1 MMVAGVAVFGDT
13 NSMGARKRG
22 AYTVTHSTVS
32 FATNVVVV
40 VAVDRLQGVER
51 RAVIDCAGGEAP
63 LPWISFTE
71 ASEERP

>member
-13 NSMGARKRG
+13 NSTGAKKRG

-40 VAVDRLQGVER
+40 AVDRLQGVER
-51 RAVIDCAGGEAP
+51 RAVIDGAGGEAP
-63 LPWISFTE
+63 SPLDKLY
-71 ASEERP
+71 